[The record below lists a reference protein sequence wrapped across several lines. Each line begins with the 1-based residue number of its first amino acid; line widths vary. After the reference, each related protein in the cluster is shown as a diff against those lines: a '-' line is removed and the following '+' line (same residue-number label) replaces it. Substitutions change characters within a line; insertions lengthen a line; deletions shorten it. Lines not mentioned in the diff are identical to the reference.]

1 MRGKEAGVRDVY
13 VLDVYETVRSLVL
26 SSFLEI
32 NRARSFW
39 VAARSPFVCDAFSKG
54 GFSRL
59 SGNSCNEVPYT

>member
-1 MRGKEAGVRDVY
+1 MRGKEAGVREGY
-13 VLDVYETVRSLVL
+13 VRDVYETVRSLFGEL
-26 SSFLEI
+26 LEI